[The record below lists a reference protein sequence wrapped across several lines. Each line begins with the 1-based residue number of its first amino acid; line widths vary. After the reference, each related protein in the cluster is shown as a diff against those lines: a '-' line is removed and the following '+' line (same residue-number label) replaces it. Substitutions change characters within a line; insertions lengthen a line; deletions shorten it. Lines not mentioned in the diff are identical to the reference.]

1 MRMPKLPEIFTTVA
15 TFCHHYVRLAG
26 LQNVFAIILL
36 CASKGV
42 ENLETGKLYPSKIKK
57 KEESDTK
64 SSI

>member
-42 ENLETGKLYPSKIKK
+42 ENLSKKLYPSKIKK